1 MVTLVKSLIA
11 VPDLHYP
18 HADDELVEK
27 VLSLI
32 QMEKFDIIVQL
43 GDVLDFEKLSR
54 FKYDP
59 SKAKSIMV
67 EIAKGRNF
75 FVQARHMAPNSRII
89 MKCGNHDERLVNFLM
104 DKAPV
109 LLELEDLNVP
119 TLLQLDK
126 SRVEF
131 YDTDEELIIDGLC
144 ITHGWHVRAKAGYSA
159 HGALD
164 NCDYRW
170 GISGHTHRAAQ
181 VTRFG
186 RTWIESGH
194 LGSKNPKDFKYNKDK
209 RPDWQQAFTVGYL
222 FENSET
228 GERWWDLKLI
238 NVYNGTI
245 HFNGR
250 VF

>member
-11 VPDLHYP
+11 IPDLHYP
-18 HADDELVEK
+18 HADEELVEK
-27 VLSLI
+27 VASLI
-32 QMEKFDIIVQL
+32 QLEKFDIIVQL

-59 SKAKSIMV
+59 VKAKSIMV
-67 EIAKGRNF
+67 EINKGRNF
-75 FVQARHMAPNSRII
+75 FAMLRKQNPHARIV

-109 LLELEDLNVP
+109 LLELEDLDVP

-131 YDTDEELIIDGLC
+131 YNTEDELLIDGLC

-164 NCDYRW
+164 ICEHKW

-186 RTWIESGH
+186 RTWVESGH
-194 LGSKNPKDFKYNKDK
+194 MGSKNPKDFKYNKDK
-209 RPDWQQAFTVGYL
+209 RPDWQQAFTVAYL
-222 FENSET
+222 FEDSDT
-228 GERWWDLKLI
+228 GERWWDLRLVPVNKGSFY
-238 NVYNGTI
+238 YNGRI
-245 HFNGR
+245 Y
-250 VF
+250 